1 MIRVL
6 VVVLAVLVAACGVVY
21 YMGSRQPVAHTAA
34 VRAHFHAPP
43 ETLFKIVLDVKRYPE
58 WRPDVKSVSLLG
70 TNDPNDAW
78 QEVGKKGTLE
88 YTFSEIS
95 PPERIVSTLKTTDA
109 GFTGRWRFRFLAD
122 STGTDVNI
130 MEEGSVQNPFFRFA
144 MRYVFGPYSSLET
157 YMTALGKRAGETVKV
172 ERVP

>member
-6 VVVLAVLVAACGVVY
+6 VVVLVAIVAACGVIY

-43 ETLFKIVLDVKRYPE
+43 DSLFKIVADVAAYPT
-58 WRPDVKSVSLLG
+58 WRPDVKRI
-70 TNDPNDAW
+70 
-78 QEVGKKGTLE
+78 EVLPPHDGHIVWRETTGNGTLE
-88 YTFSEIS
+88 YEFTESS
-95 PPERIVSTLKTTDA
+95 PPERIVSTIITTGA
-109 GFTGRWRFRFLAD
+109 GFTGRWRYRFLAD
-122 STGTDVNI
+122 SGGTDVNI

-157 YMTALGKRAGETVKV
+157 YMTALGKRAGEQVTVT
-172 ERVP
+172 RVP

>member
-6 VVVLAVLVAACGVVY
+6 GVVLVALVAACGVVY

-43 ETLFKIVLDVKRYPE
+43 ETVYKIVWDVRHYPE
-58 WRPDVKSVSLLG
+58 WRPDVKQVNLLT

-78 QEVGKKGTLE
+78 EEIGKNGTLE
-88 YTFSEIS
+88 YTFSEAA
-95 PPERIVSTLKTTDA
+95 PPERLVSTLLTKDA

-157 YMTALGKRAGETVKV
+157 YMTALGKRAGEQVTVT
-172 ERVP
+172 RVP